1 MISDI
6 SSMLV
11 CIKVNQWCGKKI
23 RVVLKVPDEELYWIS
38 NRAEKVFYWMGHGS
52 LLDGGRNLEFLP
64 EFHQFKENRFGV
76 V

>member
-38 NRAEKVFYWMGHGS
+38 NRAEKVFYWMGQGI
-52 LLDGGRNLEFLP
+52 LVGGGIKNYFLP
-64 EFHQFKENRFGV
+64 EFFQFKEHHFGAV
-76 V
+76 